1 MTKSHIICDD
11 FTCSAGHGG
20 VQRRIRYFCVMK
32 RKEIRFRCWVD
43 VDGERFF
50 GPGPAQLLRLIEET
64 GSISR
69 AAQAMGMSYR
79 KAWDIVD
86 NVNTRGSKPFVIAQ
100 KGGQR
105 GGGAQ
110 LTETGK
116 KALVAYEK
124 LAGKIEKIVR
134 VEKALLKLI

>member
-1 MTKSHIICDD
+1 
-11 FTCSAGHGG
+11 
-20 VQRRIRYFCVMK
+20 MK
-32 RKEIRFRCWVD
+32 RKEIRVRCWVN
-43 VDGERFF
+43 VDGQRFF
-50 GPGPAQLLRLIEET
+50 GPGPAELLRLIEAT

-69 AAQAMGMSYR
+69 AARTMGMSYK

-86 NVNTRGSKPFVIAQ
+86 NLNTRARKAFVIAH

-110 LTETGK
+110 LTDTGR

-134 VEKALLKLI
+134 AEKALLQFV